1 MKRLMQINILW
12 LILLLSCSSVIGYAQ
27 SANTLRSF
35 DVKNGD
41 TLILVNLEEIIVFP
55 PLKFKNKRHKKY
67 YGKLVR
73 DVKKTL
79 PYAKKASRLIQA
91 VNDSLQHISS
101 EKARKKY
108 LKGVEKDLFNEFEQP
123 LRKLTFSQGRLLL
136 KLIDREC
143 DQTSF
148 EIVQLYRGKFSAFL
162 WQTVARIF
170 GANLKSEYDGF
181 RDDFMIER
189 VVILVEKGQI

>member
-1 MKRLMQINILW
+1 MNRHSVFG
-12 LILLLSCSSVIGYAQ
+12 LLLLLWVSSLNCYAQ
-27 SANTLRSF
+27 PKG
-35 DVKNGD
+35 DVHPIDIIDGD
-41 TLILVNLEEIIVFP
+41 TLVLSSLPEVVIFP
-55 PLKFKNKRHKKY
+55 PLKFKNKRHVKR

-79 PYAKKASRLIQA
+79 PYAKKASRLLLE
-91 VNDSLQHISS
+91 VNDSLQFITSD
-101 EKARKKY
+101 KARKKY
-108 LKGVEKDLFNEFEQP
+108 LKQVEKELFNEFEQP

-143 DQTSF
+143 NQTSY
-148 EIVQLYRGKFSAFL
+148 EIVKLYRGSFSAFF

-181 RDDFMIER
+181 QEDFLIER
-189 VVILVEKGQI
+189 VVTLVENGQI

>member
-1 MKRLMQINILW
+1 MYP
-12 LILLLSCSSVIGYAQ
+12 LILHRYLLVLLLTLSGIFCYAQ
-27 SANTLRSF
+27 KTPAVHPVVVI
-35 DVKNGD
+35 DGD
-41 TLILVNLEEIIVFP
+41 TMVQARLHEFVVFP
-55 PLKFKNKRHKKY
+55 PLKFKNKRQTRY

-79 PYAKKASRLIQA
+79 PYAKRASRLINS
-91 VNDSLQHISS
+91 VNDSLSRITS
-101 EKARKKY
+101 ERARKKY
-108 LKGVEKDLFNEFEQP
+108 LKHVEKELFKEFEQP

-143 DQTSF
+143 HQTSF

-162 WQTVARIF
+162 WQTVARIV

-181 RDDFMIER
+181 REDFLIER